1 VSIAM
6 ERMAQQLEP
15 ISALPVPLLRRAFR
29 GEP

>member
-1 VSIAM
+1 M